1 MQAVNGVPKI
11 EEQRNPAAWMLEV
24 SSDATETRLGIDFG
38 EYYKSTTLYQ

>member
-1 MQAVNGVPKI
+1 MQSVPGVSKI

>member
-1 MQAVNGVPKI
+1 MQAVPGVPKI

-38 EYYKSTTLYQ
+38 DYYKSTSLYQ